1 MGIAIAISIRLGE
14 GGGKG
19 PQQTATKNGQVEW
32 EVEWEHTSQV
42 EWFGKVVAR
51 PRPGLSVTYHP
62 SPSPYERDQQVC
74 AHIFFLRR
82 LRRRSYIIICN
93 NQ

>member
-42 EWFGKVVAR
+42 EWFGKVLAR
-51 PRPGLSVTYHP
+51 PPLVSQSHTIPLPRLMNVT
-62 SPSPYERDQQVC
+62 SKFVR
-74 AHIFFLRR
+74 IFFSFGASGADHTL
-82 LRRRSYIIICN
+82 
-93 NQ
+93 